1 MNWINS
7 VDRSESEKIALRYRD
22 AIATVAFKL
31 FAKDISSLT
40 YIEQITYFDNALR
53 HQLNQQKILNDEQAE
68 LIISLT
74 EKVKGALV
82 ESDSEA
88 GSDVLTGDL
97 TDDVV
102 EQQIVTDLNRIA
114 MGADVETQTS
124 SIEE

>member
-1 MNWINS
+1 
-7 VDRSESEKIALRYRD
+7 
-22 AIATVAFKL
+22 
-31 FAKDISSLT
+31 
-40 YIEQITYFDNALR
+40 
-53 HQLNQQKILNDEQAE
+53 
-68 LIISLT
+68 
-74 EKVKGALV
+74 LV

-88 GSDVLTGDL
+88 DSDVLTGDL